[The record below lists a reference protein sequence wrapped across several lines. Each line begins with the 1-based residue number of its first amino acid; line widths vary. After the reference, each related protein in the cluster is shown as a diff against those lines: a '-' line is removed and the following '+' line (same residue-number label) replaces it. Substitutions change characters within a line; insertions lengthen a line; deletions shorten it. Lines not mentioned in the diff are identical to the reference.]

1 MKRKEVLELIEGGEN
16 LRCEFKRKFS
26 SSEKIAREM
35 IAFANTIGGV
45 ILFGVD
51 DNKEIVGVD
60 SEKSEA
66 ELIKDAALNYCEP
79 PVDFNISYIEHN
91 GKEIVIV
98 EIPESDKKPHRIQ
111 DYLNEFDINKAK
123 VCIRVNDKSV
133 MASKEMVRILKA
145 KTNNL
150 NLKKYAIGPVEKS
163 LFNYLSEYE
172 RISVKELGTLVNISE
187 RRASRTLVK
196 LVRANLLFI
205 HTKDNGEEY
214 FTSITCYISPLLV
227 YYIP

>member
-1 MKRKEVLELIEGGEN
+1 MKRKEVLVLIEGGEN

-35 IAFANTIGGV
+35 IAFANTNGGV

-66 ELIKDAALNYCEP
+66 EMIKDAGLNYCEP
-79 PVDFNISYIEHN
+79 PLDFTIGYFDLN
-91 GKEIVIV
+91 GKEIVV
-98 EIPESDKKPHRIQ
+98 VQIPESDKKPHRIQ
-111 DYLNEFDINKAK
+111 DYLNEFDINIAK

-133 MASKEMVRILKA
+133 LASKEMVRILRA
-145 KTNNL
+145 QTNNL
-150 NLKKYAIGPVEKS
+150 NLKKYAIGPIEKFV
-163 LFNYLSEYE
+163 FNYLTEHE
-172 RISVKELGTLVNISE
+172 KISVKELSTQVNISA

-205 HTKDNGEEY
+205 HTKDNGDEY
-214 FTSITCYISPLLV
+214 FTSVT
-227 YYIP
+227 

>member
-16 LRCEFKRKFS
+16 LQCEFKRKFS

-66 ELIKDAALNYCEP
+66 ELINDAALNYCEP
-79 PVDFNISYIEHN
+79 PLDYTIEYFDLN
-91 GKEIVIV
+91 GKEIVAV
-98 EIPESDKKPHRIQ
+98 KIPESDKKPHRIQ

-133 MASKEMVRILKA
+133 SASKEMVRILRA
-145 KTNNL
+145 QSNNL
-150 NLKKYAIGPVEKS
+150 NLKKYAIGPIEKFV
-163 LFNYLSEYE
+163 FNYLTEHE
-172 RISVKELGTLVNISE
+172 RISVNELSTHINISP

-205 HTKDNGEEY
+205 HTKDNGDEF
-214 FTSITCYISPLLV
+214 FTSVT
-227 YYIP
+227 